1 MHASCESLQ
10 VTQPNQNHAI
20 TMRID
25 QNKKTSESMRSLT
38 VVLGVP
44 LMLEVV
50 SATMYIFYQ

>member
-10 VTQPNQNHAI
+10 VTQPSQNHAI

-25 QNKKTSESMRSLT
+25 QNKKTSESMRSLA

-44 LMLEVV
+44 LLLEVV